1 MPPAFPL
8 RLVNLLAKL
17 LDRWHR
23 TLDGAPACRLRNDS
37 LLQWAVLWL
46 SLRQRTIYEDTID
59 NLLDRL
65 GNMREEMVAIERSLE
80 RINAA
85 KLEPGKDK
93 PGKQ

>member
-1 MPPAFPL
+1 MNAAEEIRPL
-8 RLVNLLAKL
+8 RFDCCRDS
-17 LDRWHR
+17 DRHR
-23 TLDGAPACRLRNDS
+23 RRSDFA
-37 LLQWAVLWL
+37 
-46 SLRQRTIYEDTID
+46 DTID

-85 KLEPGKDK
+85 KREPGKDK